1 MVLGG
6 FFNHTHS
13 SQSNVP
19 IPSAAGRSSNT
30 TIRNNPATRGS
41 RPLHTNKNNKEA
53 KLNSLLNDYLLE
65 KGIILP
71 KNIDA
76 SSTSSGVSNLS
87 RDHTLPCEILLAQEN
102 ENIFINNLDT
112 QENDTSNNQNNTND
126 FDNEDEIL
134 DHPSVRN
141 DYDTTTHKFAIVIK
155 LNDRTPI
162 KQITMRIMGD
172 VLMYWYAN
180 ESKEFYKVSNKD
192 WRLDLDQCNT
202 FIDFNTMLIKENQ
215 SFDFNSESFDAN
227 NSFQY
232 TNFDEKEII
241 DSKYLPLATS
251 RKNLFVNEIVKNAV
265 SSKKK
270 GETQYAKF
278 YDPGYYIFFMP
289 LSFSNNVF
297 ESVSVPSARL
307 KYLLQTSVLISK
319 TLYKKHLQSQT
330 LKSQDMDV
338 LSLTS
343 NSDSESL
350 PSILGTSSSSSRTGS
365 FMSKIS
371 HSNPHSMLSA
381 SNLYHTGNE
390 TFDTHG
396 IIYGETILNVV
407 KTAPPRELSTANKPI
422 YMNRVW
428 NNSLAYEISLPEK
441 FVPLESE
448 LPIKM
453 KFTPLDKT
461 LKIKRIRVGI
471 VEKIFVKNK
480 DLTTKFNQMEPLMAD
495 RTNPYYEDFLKN
507 NKKYRCLSVLEVKPN
522 RQAGHSSMK
531 EVVITNCAND
541 NIFQFRSNQIDSIV
555 LNSKIKFPKFV
566 PFATNNL
573 TRQQLI
579 ELPPPY
585 GVDKYEIVKEELG
598 NRRRS
603 DAEPLNI
610 EGYIQESNTFKEVH
624 TDFITS
630 SSGIP
635 VQFLNVYKRSLRG
648 LYPSSTSFSR
658 IQVKHKLEFVIR
670 ISQKIITPNNPDGE
684 YKHFEVVIDTPIVL
698 LSETCKAD
706 SMLLP
711 SYTSAMVDELAKS
724 NLDDKVRPPPGFEY
738 VLSVPNSPPQSHGMM
753 GSAQSLRSINNNG
766 ERYAKDV
773 ADAHSMSELNLNT
786 MNNKHRMFEMGLGSL
801 SFNAKPGEYMKGF
814 DTVYN
819 EDDSESSS
827 DDESILGAED
837 LKNNFLPSYEETIG
851 FLE

>member
-6 FFNHTHS
+6 LFNNSHGSH
-13 SQSNVP
+13 SNVHV
-19 IPSAAGRSSNT
+19 PSVARNANT
-30 TIRNNPATRGS
+30 RNA
-41 RPLHTNKNNKEA
+41 PLNKAPRKVYHDNKKEA
-53 KLNSLLNDYLLE
+53 KLKNLLNDYLLE

-71 KNIDA
+71 KNIDTA
-76 SSTSSGVSNLS
+76 TTSPAVSNLS
-87 RDHTLPCEILLAQEN
+87 RDHGLPCEILLAQEN
-102 ENIFINNLDT
+102 ENIFINNLDV
-112 QENDTSNNQNNTND
+112 QENETTNSQNNSND
-126 FDNEDEIL
+126 FDNDDDLL
-134 DHPSVRN
+134 DHPDVVN
-141 DYDTTTHKFAIVIK
+141 DYNTTSHKFAIIIK

-162 KQITMRIMGD
+162 KQINLRIMGD

-202 FIDFNTMLIKENQ
+202 FIDYNTMLIKENQ
-215 SFDFNSESFDAN
+215 TFDFASEAFDIH

-232 TNFDEKEII
+232 NNFDESEIKN
-241 DSKYLPLATS
+241 SEYLPLATS
-251 RKNLFVNEIVKNAV
+251 RKNLFVNEITKNAAL
-265 SSKKK
+265 SKKK

-278 YDPGYYIFFMP
+278 YDPGYYLFFMP
-289 LSFSNNVF
+289 LSFSNNVY

-307 KYLLQTSVLISK
+307 KYLLQTSVMISK
-319 TLYKKHLQSQT
+319 SLYKKHLISQAAKT
-330 LKSQDMDV
+330 PDMDV

-343 NSDSESL
+343 NSDFEST
-350 PSILGTSSSSSRTGS
+350 PSILGTSSSSNRTGS
-365 FMSKIS
+365 LMSRF
-371 HSNPHSMLSA
+371 SNSNAQSILS
-381 SNLYHTGNE
+381 SNNMYQTGNE

-441 FVPLESE
+441 YVPLESE

-471 VEKIFVKNK
+471 VEKIYVKNK

-495 RTNPYYEDFLKN
+495 RTNPYYADFLKS
-507 NKKYRCLSVLEVKPN
+507 NKKYRCLSILEVKPN

-541 NIFQFRSNQIDSIV
+541 NIFQFRNNQIDSIV
-555 LNSKIKFPKFV
+555 LNSKVKFPKFV

-573 TRQQLI
+573 TKQQLI
-579 ELPPPY
+579 QLPPPY

-598 NRRRS
+598 NRRGS
-603 DAEPLNI
+603 NNEDHNL
-610 EGYIQESNTFKEVH
+610 EGYIEESNTFKEVH

-648 LYPSSTSFSR
+648 LYPSTSSFSR
-658 IQVKHKLEFVIR
+658 IQVKHKLELVIR
-670 ISQKIITPNNPDGE
+670 ISQKVNTADHPEGE

-738 VLSVPNSPPQSHGMM
+738 VLSVPNSPPTSIGMM
-753 GSAQSLRSINNNG
+753 NSAQSLRSINNNG
-766 ERYAKDV
+766 QKYGKSPDV
-773 ADAHSMSELNLNT
+773 AHSMSELNLSN
-786 MNNKHRMFEMGLGSL
+786 MSNRHRMFEMGLGSL
-801 SFNAKPGEYMKGF
+801 SVNSKQGGYMRGI
-814 DTVYN
+814 DSVYN
-819 EDDSESSS
+819 EDDSDSSS
-827 DDESILGAED
+827 DDESILGSD
-837 LKNNFLPSYEETIG
+837 DMKNHFLPSYEDTIG
-851 FLE
+851 FME